1 VRTQALKDVYQGKTV
16 LVTGHT
22 GFKGSW
28 LSSVLVELGANVTGF
43 SLTPTTESL
52 FRTLNLKDRVN
63 HFIGDIRNFE
73 LINAIVEQSKPEIV
87 FHLAAQS
94 LISKGYK
101 EPKYTFETN
110 VQGTVNLLECY
121 RVHQFPAL
129 VIITSDKC
137 YQPKL
142 EPCTEEDP
150 LGGLDPYS
158 SSKAAVEV
166 VVNGYRP
173 IFPSLNLAT
182 ARGGNAIGP
191 GDRTIGRLFPDILRA
206 FQSESSLK
214 VRNPNA
220 LRPFQHVLDPIWG
233 YLMLGKHLMQGN
245 LGGAWNFGP
254 QRSVK
259 VSDIIEQCQHLYG
272 RRGKIMIEKR
282 DQTFKES
289 QTLLLSS
296 EKAKQQLNWSCRLDW
311 KEMLQWTLA
320 DEWELNTENA
330 QSLILNRIYRYEEK
344 WKE

>member
-1 VRTQALKDVYQGKTV
+1 VRAQALKDVYLGKTV
-16 LVTGHT
+16 LITGHT

-28 LSSVLVELGANVTGF
+28 LCSVLLELGAKVTGF
-43 SLTPTTESL
+43 SLAPTTESL
-52 FRTLNLKDRVN
+52 FDKLNLKDRVK

-73 LINAIVEQSKPEIV
+73 LVSTVVEQSKPDIV

-101 EPKYTFETN
+101 EPRYTFETN
-110 VQGTVNLLECY
+110 VQGTVNLLESY
-121 RVHQFPAL
+121 RDHHFPAL

-142 EPCTEEDP
+142 EPCIEEDP
-150 LGGLDPYS
+150 LGGLEPYS
-158 SSKAAVEV
+158 SSKAAVEL

-191 GDRTIGRLFPDILRA
+191 GDRTIGRIFPDILRA
-206 FQSESSLK
+206 FQSESPLM
-214 VRNPNA
+214 VRNPDA

-233 YLMLGKHLMQGN
+233 YLMLGKHLIQGN

-254 QRSVK
+254 QCSVR
-259 VSDIIEQCQHLYG
+259 VSDIIDHCQHLYG
-272 RRGKIMIEKR
+272 RSGKIIIEKK

-289 QTLLLSS
+289 QTLLLPS

-311 KEMLQWTLA
+311 REMLQWTLE
-320 DEWELNTENA
+320 DEWELNAENG
-330 QSLILNRIYRYEEK
+330 QSLISNRIGRYEKK